1 MIRHPDWPSRLDRY
15 VRSAQGKRFR
25 RGRDDCAL
33 FACGAIAAMT
43 GEDPGAW
50 FRGRY
55 RSAFAARH
63 ALRLFAGGGLAETV
77 EKLAERHQATEVAP
91 LQARRGD
98 LVLAQGFEGIDALG
112 ICVGRAAAFMMP
124 RGLTFVP
131 MDRVLRAWRI

>member
-1 MIRHPDWPSRLDRY
+1 MDRYPDWPSRLERY
-15 VRSAQGKRFR
+15 VRAARGKRFR

-55 RSAFAARH
+55 RSAFAARY

-77 EKLAERHQATEVAP
+77 EKLAERYQTDEIAP
-91 LQARRGD
+91 PLARRGD
-98 LVLAQGFEGIDALG
+98 LVLAEGFEGIDALG